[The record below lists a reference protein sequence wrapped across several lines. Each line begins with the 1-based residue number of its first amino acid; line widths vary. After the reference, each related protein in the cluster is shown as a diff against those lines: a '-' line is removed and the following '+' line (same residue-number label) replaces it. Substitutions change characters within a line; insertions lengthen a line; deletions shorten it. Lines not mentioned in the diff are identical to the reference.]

1 MRGGPFEPTR
11 QQRDLVEALVGYG
24 IPYAEICRLV
34 LNPRTAKP
42 IDTKT
47 LMKAFRNELDVGAT
61 KANAK
66 VAESLFK
73 QATSGNVTAQIWW
86 TKCRMGWK
94 EPPAAVELSGRVDST
109 IEVVNA
115 RERVIRKLD
124 SLAERIAGRVAGLA
138 AAAGAAPV
146 PEETER

>member
-11 QQRDLVEALVGYG
+11 QQRDMVEALVGYG
-24 IPYAEICRLV
+24 MPYLEICRLV
-34 LNPRTAKP
+34 LNPRTGKP

-47 LMKAFRNELDVGAT
+47 LMKAFRSELDVGAT

-73 QATSGNVTAQIWW
+73 QATGGNVTAQIWW

-109 IEVVNA
+109 MEVVHA
-115 RERVIRKLD
+115 RERVSRKLD
-124 SLAERIAGRVAGLA
+124 TLTERIASRVAGLA
-138 AAAGAAPV
+138 AAAGAGPV
-146 PEETER
+146 PEGPER

>member
-1 MRGGPFEPTR
+1 MRGGPFEPTK

-24 IPYAEICRLV
+24 VTYVEICRLV
-34 LNPRTAKP
+34 PNPRTGKP

-47 LMKAFRNELDVGAT
+47 LMKVFRAELDVGAT

-73 QATSGNVTAQIWW
+73 QAINGNVTAQIWW

-94 EPPAAVELSGRVDST
+94 EPPAAIAVSGRVDST
-109 IEVVNA
+109 IEVINA
-115 RERVIRKLD
+115 RKRVSRKLD
-124 SLAERIAGRVAGLA
+124 TLAERIASRVAGLA
-138 AAAGAAPV
+138 TAAGARPV

>member
-1 MRGGPFEPTR
+1 MRGGPFEPTK

-24 IPYAEICRLV
+24 VRYTEICRLV
-34 LNPRTAKP
+34 VNPRTGKP

-47 LMKAFRNELDVGAT
+47 LMKAFRSELDVGAT

-73 QATSGNVTAQIWW
+73 QATGGNVAALIWW

-109 IEVVNA
+109 MEVIHA
-115 RERVIRKLD
+115 RQR
-124 SLAERIAGRVAGLA
+124 
-138 AAAGAAPV
+138 
-146 PEETER
+146 

>member
-1 MRGGPFEPTR
+1 MRGGPFEPTK
-11 QQRDLVEALVGYG
+11 QQRDLVETLVGYG
-24 IPYAEICRLV
+24 VPYTEICRLM
-34 LNPRTAKP
+34 LNPRSGKP

-47 LMKAFRNELDVGAT
+47 LMKAFRGELDVGAT

-73 QATSGNVTAQIWW
+73 QATNGNVTAQIWW

-94 EPPAAVELSGRVDST
+94 EPPTAVELSGRVDSA

-115 RERVIRKLD
+115 RRRVTRKLD
-124 SLAERIAGRVAGLA
+124 SLAERIAGRAAGLA
-138 AAAGAAPV
+138 AVAGAVPI

>member
-11 QQRDLVEALVGYG
+11 QQRDMVEALVGYG
-24 IPYAEICRLV
+24 MPYLEICRLV
-34 LNPRTAKP
+34 LNPRTGRP

-47 LMKAFRNELDVGAT
+47 LMKAFRTELDVGAI

-73 QATSGNVTAQIWW
+73 QATGGNVTAQIWW

-109 IEVVNA
+109 MEVLHA
-115 RERVIRKLD
+115 RERVSRKLD
-124 SLAERIAGRVAGLA
+124 NLAERIASRVAGLA
-138 AAAGAAPV
+138 AAAGAGPV
-146 PEETER
+146 PQATER

>member
-11 QQRDLVEALVGYG
+11 QQRDLVESLAGHG
-24 IPYAEICRLV
+24 GQDAEICRLV
-34 LNPRTAKP
+34 LNPRTGKP

-47 LMKAFRNELDVGAT
+47 LMKAFRHELDIGAT
-61 KANAK
+61 KVNAK

-73 QATSGNVTAQIWW
+73 QAISGNVTAQIWW

-94 EPPAAVELSGRVDST
+94 EPPAAVQLSGRVDSA

-115 RERVIRKLD
+115 RQRVNRKLD
-124 SLAERIAGRVAGLA
+124 TLAERIASRVAGLA
-138 AAAGAAPV
+138 AATGAQPAPG
-146 PEETER
+146 ETQR

>member
-1 MRGGPFEPTR
+1 MRGGPFEPTK
-11 QQRDLVEALVGYG
+11 QQRDLVEALAGYG
-24 IPYAEICRLV
+24 VQYTEIRRLV
-34 LNPRTAKP
+34 LNPRTGKP

-47 LMKAFRNELDVGAT
+47 LMKAFRGELDVGAT

-73 QATSGNVTAQIWW
+73 QAISGNVTAQIWW

-94 EPPAAVELSGRVDST
+94 EPPAAVQLSGRVDSA

-115 RERVIRKLD
+115 RQRVNRKLD
-124 SLAERIAGRVAGLA
+124 TLAERIASRVAGLA
-138 AAAGAAPV
+138 AATGAEPALG
-146 PEETER
+146 ETKR

>member
-1 MRGGPFEPTR
+1 MRGGPFEPTK
-11 QQRDLVEALVGYG
+11 QQRDMVEALVGYDVR
-24 IPYAEICRLV
+24 YTEICRLV
-34 LNPRTAKP
+34 VNPRTGKP

-47 LMKAFRNELDVGAT
+47 LMKAFRSELDVGAT

-94 EPPAAVELSGRVDST
+94 EPPSAVELSGRVDST
-109 IEVVNA
+109 LEVVNA
-115 RERVIRKLD
+115 RERVTRKLN
-124 SLAERIAGRVAGLA
+124 SLAERIAGRVAGLVPA
-138 AAAGAAPV
+138 RGAAPV